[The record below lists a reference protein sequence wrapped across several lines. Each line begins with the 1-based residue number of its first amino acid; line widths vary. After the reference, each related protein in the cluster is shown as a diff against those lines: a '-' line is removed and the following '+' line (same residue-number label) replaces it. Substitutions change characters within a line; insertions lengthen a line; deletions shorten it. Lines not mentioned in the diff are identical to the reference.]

1 MEEYHYQSDW
11 PPQTPPQVVK
21 KDKLPI
27 ITILLVVVNIIVF
40 LLCTPMG
47 NMMYNVG
54 SLSIVYVIGN
64 GEYYRLISCMFLHAG
79 IEHLFNN
86 MLMLYFLGSMLEKEV
101 GHVFY
106 LVLYFIAGIGSGIV
120 SMLYEY
126 ITGQVMLSVG
136 ASGAIFGI
144 IGAMLL
150 LIIIHKGRYGGISL
164 RRMIIGIIYMLYSG
178 FRNPTV
184 NNAAHIGG
192 LVCGFF
198 IALLQYIGK
207 ALVKRDEN

>member
-1 MEEYHYQSDW
+1 MEEYNYQSEW
-11 PPQTPPQVVK
+11 PPRTPPQPR
-21 KDKLPI
+21 KDNRLPI
-27 ITILLVVVNIIVF
+27 VTILLAAVNVIVF
-40 LLCTPMG
+40 LICTPMG

-54 SLSIVYVIGN
+54 SLSIVYVLGS
-64 GEYYRLISCMFLHAG
+64 GEYYRLITCMFLHAG

-86 MLMLYFLGSMLEKEV
+86 MLILVFLGSMLEKEM
-101 GHVFY
+101 GHIRY
-106 LVLYFIAGIGSGIV
+106 LILYFVAGIGSGAV

-126 ITGQVMLSVG
+126 ITGNVMLSVG

-144 IGAMLL
+144 IGGMLFL
-150 LIIIHKGRYGGISL
+150 VAFHNGRYGDISL
-164 RRMIIGIIYMLYSG
+164 RRMLFGIAYMLYSG

-192 LVCGFF
+192 LVVGFF
-198 IALLQYIGK
+198 VAWIQYWGK